1 MHLRVPQR
9 GDKKTLAETVA
20 RNAKEGLALHK
31 LRRASDLTTRS
42 KALQEIQDALE
53 LDDAPLRIECYDV
66 SNLQGTHVVASMVV
80 FEDGLARKSEYRR
93 FSIKGYDGTDDV
105 SAIREVITRRFR
117 RYLEEREESGEL
129 DTLGDPEAREDQ
141 DPDQDQAERLVVT
154 PQRKFAYPP
163 NLVVVD
169 GGAPQVAAAAAALAD
184 LGIDDVSVCGLA
196 KRLEEVW
203 LPGQEYPVIMSR
215 SSEGLYLLQRVRDE
229 AHRFAITYHR
239 AKRGKAATTSVLDSV
254 PGLGPARRAALLKA
268 FGSVKAVSAATPD
281 EIAAAVPGI
290 GPKLAETVVAALH
303 SVSRDNGVS
312 RDNSASRDS
321 STSGRQ
327 GTGYGGVG
335 SMTENAG
342 ERVTPGTPDIV
353 IITGMSG
360 AGRSTA
366 AKSLEDLG
374 WFVVDNLP
382 PALLP
387 TMLDLADRA
396 SLAGIAAIVD
406 VRSRAFS
413 TDLKS
418 AISSLGARG
427 VAPHV
432 LFLEASDAV
441 LVQRF
446 ENVRRPHP
454 MQGAGTILDGI
465 TAERELLREI
475 RGDSDIVLDTSSLNV
490 HELRSRMH
498 GYFGGDSVTG
508 LRLNI
513 VSFGYKYGLPVDAD
527 LVADCR
533 FLPNPH
539 WVPELRPL
547 SGLDASVRDYVL
559 GQPAASAFLAAY
571 LAVLEVSLAGFER
584 EGKRYVTLAVG
595 CTGGKHR
602 SVAMAE
608 QLAARLA
615 GRDVTVSHRDLGR
628 E

>member
-1 MHLRVPQR
+1 
-9 GDKKTLAETVA
+9 
-20 RNAKEGLALHK
+20 
-31 LRRASDLTTRS
+31 
-42 KALQEIQDALE
+42 
-53 LDDAPLRIECYDV
+53 
-66 SNLQGTHVVASMVV
+66 
-80 FEDGLARKSEYRR
+80 
-93 FSIKGYDGTDDV
+93 
-105 SAIREVITRRFR
+105 
-117 RYLEEREESGEL
+117 
-129 DTLGDPEAREDQ
+129 
-141 DPDQDQAERLVVT
+141 
-154 PQRKFAYPP
+154 
-163 NLVVVD
+163 
-169 GGAPQVAAAAAALAD
+169 
-184 LGIDDVSVCGLA
+184 
-196 KRLEEVW
+196 
-203 LPGQEYPVIMSR
+203 
-215 SSEGLYLLQRVRDE
+215 
-229 AHRFAITYHR
+229 
-239 AKRGKAATTSVLDSV
+239 
-254 PGLGPARRAALLKA
+254 
-268 FGSVKAVSAATPD
+268 
-281 EIAAAVPGI
+281 
-290 GPKLAETVVAALH
+290 
-303 SVSRDNGVS
+303 
-312 RDNSASRDS
+312 
-321 STSGRQ
+321 
-327 GTGYGGVG
+327 
-335 SMTENAG
+335 MTENAG
-342 ERVTPGTPDIV
+342 ERVLPGAPDIV

-374 WFVVDNLP
+374 WFVVENLP

-396 SLAGIAAIVD
+396 SLAGVAAIID

-427 VAPHV
+427 VSPRV
-432 LFLEASDAV
+432 LFLEASDPA

-465 TAERELLREI
+465 KAERELLREI
-475 RGDSDIVLDTSSLNV
+475 RGDSDIVLDTSALNV

-498 GYFGGDSVTG
+498 GYFGGDSMTG

-513 VSFGYKYGLPVDAD
+513 ISFGYKYGLPVDAD

-559 GQPAASAFLAAY
+559 GQPAATAFVAAY
-571 LAVLEVSLAGFER
+571 LAVLDVSLPGFER
-584 EGKRYVTLAVG
+584 EGKRFVTLAVG

-602 SVAMAE
+602 SVAIAE
-608 QLAARLA
+608 QLATRLA